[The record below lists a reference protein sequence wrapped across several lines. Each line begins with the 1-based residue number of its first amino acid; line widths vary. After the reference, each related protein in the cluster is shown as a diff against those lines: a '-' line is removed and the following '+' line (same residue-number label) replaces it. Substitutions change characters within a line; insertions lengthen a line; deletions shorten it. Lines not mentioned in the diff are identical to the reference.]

1 VANYTIKKGDTL
13 GALAK
18 RYGISVNE
26 LAKMNG
32 IKNVNRIYAGANLKV
47 PDRNNNPAPNPTP
60 AQPSAPAPQTP
71 TPPQPPSIDQWL
83 AGDSMYQ
90 SQLANYQKARND
102 YDTQYNRQIQD
113 KEREYGQ
120 TTRQMGTQAEVDR
133 GQQMNDF
140 AGRGVLNSGV
150 YAKALSDY
158 NTDYNTRLQNL
169 LQGKTD
175 TVNNLSDARTNYLRT
190 LQAEEDTAKQDAIRR
205 RAQQFGV

>member
-1 VANYTIKKGDTL
+1 MANYTIKKGDTL